1 VLKKANAGQPSVSVD
16 KTPGLLAVITH
27 DFFLANLLGLCGSL
41 NLKS

>member
-27 DFFLANLLGLCGSL
+27 DFFFGKFARSL
-41 NLKS
+41 WKPES